1 MPPDSQAVVLTTIVT
16 NMQAHGLSD
25 YCPPGGPAE
34 ATKSGGGGI
43 PQTLPYLTQS
53 LADRWSLPLAV
64 TSPWLLL
71 LRVRVRACV
80 CDKQRKTLCAL
91 CSLLY
96 F

>member
-43 PQTLPYLTQS
+43 PQTLPLPDPEPGRQVVS
-53 LADRWSLPLAV
+53 ASGSNVPLAAPPE
-64 TSPWLLL
+64 SESAYM
-71 LRVRVRACV
+71 RV
-80 CDKQRKTLCAL
+80 
-91 CSLLY
+91 
-96 F
+96 